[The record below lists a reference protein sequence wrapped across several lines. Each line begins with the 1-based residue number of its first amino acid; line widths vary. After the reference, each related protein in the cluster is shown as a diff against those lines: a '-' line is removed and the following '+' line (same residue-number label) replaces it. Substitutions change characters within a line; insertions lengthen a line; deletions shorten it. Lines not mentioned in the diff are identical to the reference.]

1 MVHHLLLLENCI
13 TNNFQMSRMKKI
25 ADGMYRILGEGAFEY
40 LAKAQAL
47 EREGK
52 KVLHFEIGQPDFPTP
67 QHIKD
72 SAYEAIENNITGYVS
87 ATGTLELKQAI
98 QDEIEQ
104 TRGFRPSIEQI
115 LVLPGAKPGIFLTMM
130 GLVNPGE
137 EIIYP
142 DPGFPTYGSVVKY
155 IGAGDVPVVL
165 REENEFRLSPE
176 DIEEKITSKT
186 KLIILNSPQNP
197 TGSVMTKTEIE
208 RVAEI
213 AEENEI
219 FLFSDEIYSKM
230 LYESTFHTP
239 SVRDEAK
246 ERTIVLDGF
255 SKSYS
260 MTGWR
265 LGYVIGPE
273 AIIERMG
280 TLMIN
285 SLSCT
290 TAFVQKAGVTALKG
304 TQEPLREMMKAFQ
317 ERRDA
322 IVKGLNDIP
331 NFSCL
336 SPQGAFYTFPNI
348 NDTGMNSRDMADHIL
363 YNAAVCCLPGSA
375 FGPGGEGYLRF
386 SYATSVETIN
396 QAMKQIK
403 ESFA

>member
-1 MVHHLLLLENCI
+1 M
-13 TNNFQMSRMKKI
+13 
-25 ADGMYRILGEGAFEY
+25 
-40 LAKAQAL
+40 
-47 EREGK
+47 
-52 KVLHFEIGQPDFPTP
+52 
-67 QHIKD
+67 
-72 SAYEAIENNITGYVS
+72 
-87 ATGTLELKQAI
+87 ELKQAI
-98 QDEIEQ
+98 QDEIEN

-115 LVLPGAKPGIFLTMM
+115 LILPGAKPGIFFTMLS
-130 GLVNPGE
+130 LVNPGE

-165 REENEFRLSPE
+165 KEENEFRLNPQ
-176 DIEEKITSKT
+176 DIEDKITPKT
-186 KLIILNSPQNP
+186 KLIVLNSPQNP
-197 TGSVMTKTEIE
+197 TGSVMTKEEIE
-208 RVAEI
+208 RIAEI
-213 AEENEI
+213 AEEKDI

-230 LYESTFHTP
+230 LYESAFHTP

-246 ERTIVLDGF
+246 ERTIILDGF

-265 LGYVIGPE
+265 LGYVVGPE
-273 AIIERMG
+273 NIIDRMG
-280 TLMIN
+280 ILMIN

-290 TAFVQKAGVTALKG
+290 TSFVQKAGITALKG
-304 TQEPLREMMKAFQ
+304 TQEPLREMMKAFK

-322 IVKGLNDIP
+322 IVKGLNEIP

-348 NDTGMNSRDMADHIL
+348 KKSGMNSREMADYIL
-363 YNAAVCCLPGSA
+363 YNAGVCCLPGSA

-396 QAMKQIK
+396 QAVKQIR
-403 ESFA
+403 ESFD